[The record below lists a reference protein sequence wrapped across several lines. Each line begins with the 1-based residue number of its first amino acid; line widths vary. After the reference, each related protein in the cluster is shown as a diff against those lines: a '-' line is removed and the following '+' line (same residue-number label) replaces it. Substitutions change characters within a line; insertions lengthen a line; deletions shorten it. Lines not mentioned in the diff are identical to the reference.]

1 MILQSPIYTPEDEGL
16 GDQIIRFCE
25 NEIAPHGEACEEAG
39 KSPRKLYKKAGD
51 ARALSLGFSEKYE
64 GSGWG
69 AVTFTHPKRD
79 PWLNPD
85 LSKKI
90 GLVDVRHCYFTL

>member
-1 MILQSPIYTPEDEGL
+1 MRPRTKPL
-16 GDQIIRFCE
+16 GIKSFAFAK